1 MRHPEH
7 DGGAG
12 RSRPR
17 APLTVVLD
25 MDETLVH
32 SQLELRC
39 AEGNTV
45 KISDPRQDE
54 DRSKAKDEP
63 SAPHDFE
70 FAIPLSPAASGE
82 LLVKVHKRP
91 GLELFLEEASSFCT
105 LAVFT
110 AGTEDYGKAMLD
122 QLDPCGRMSL
132 RLYRGSC
139 SMTDGLFLKDLNKL
153 DEMQPG
159 FRLSRTVLID
169 NSPVSMLLQPDN
181 AILVSSFYTDRS
193 DNALFK
199 LLPILRELH
208 SMDDVRPYLVKEFA
222 LRAALEHSGYDLDG
236 ISSKV
241 EMLRQLEPENMT
253 CGKHSLKRPRIDRES
268 SDQILVHG

>member
-1 MRHPEH
+1 MHPEH

-54 DRSKAKDEP
+54 DRSKVKDEP

-153 DEMQPG
+153 DAMQPG

>member
-1 MRHPEH
+1 
-7 DGGAG
+7 
-12 RSRPR
+12 
-17 APLTVVLD
+17 

>member
-1 MRHPEH
+1 
-7 DGGAG
+7 
-12 RSRPR
+12 
-17 APLTVVLD
+17 
-25 MDETLVH
+25 
-32 SQLELRC
+32 
-39 AEGNTV
+39 
-45 KISDPRQDE
+45 
-54 DRSKAKDEP
+54 
-63 SAPHDFE
+63 
-70 FAIPLSPAASGE
+70 
-82 LLVKVHKRP
+82 
-91 GLELFLEEASSFCT
+91 
-105 LAVFT
+105 
-110 AGTEDYGKAMLD
+110 
-122 QLDPCGRMSL
+122 
-132 RLYRGSC
+132 
-139 SMTDGLFLKDLNKL
+139 
-153 DEMQPG
+153 MQPG

-199 LLPILRELH
+199 VLSLSFLLQTDVVMLILLWLQLLPILRELH

>member
-1 MRHPEH
+1 MRYPQH
-7 DGGAG
+7 DSGAG
-12 RSRPR
+12 RSGTR

-45 KISDPRQDE
+45 KISDPRQEE
-54 DRSKAKDEP
+54 DRSKANEEP

-105 LAVFT
+105 LGVFT
-110 AGTEDYGKAMLD
+110 AGTEDYGRAMLD

-132 RLYRGSC
+132 RLYRSSC
-139 SMTDGLFLKDLNKL
+139 SVIDGLFLKDLNKL

-199 LLPILRELH
+199 LLPILRDLH

-222 LRAALEHSGYDLDG
+222 LRAALEHSGYDLDA

-241 EMLRQLEPENMT
+241 EVFRELEPENFT
-253 CGKHSLKRPRIDRES
+253 CGRNSLKRPRIDRES
-268 SDQILVHG
+268 SEQILVHG